1 MKSKNLI
8 LCLLNVAG
16 SCVFNTSFKSS
27 LLKLSPLLSEGLNSG
42 LCPTDSLDS
51 YLLTMRRLGHI
62 RGALVLKDE

>member
-1 MKSKNLI
+1 ML
-8 LCLLNVAG
+8 LEVVYLTLLLNPV
-16 SCVFNTSFKSS
+16 